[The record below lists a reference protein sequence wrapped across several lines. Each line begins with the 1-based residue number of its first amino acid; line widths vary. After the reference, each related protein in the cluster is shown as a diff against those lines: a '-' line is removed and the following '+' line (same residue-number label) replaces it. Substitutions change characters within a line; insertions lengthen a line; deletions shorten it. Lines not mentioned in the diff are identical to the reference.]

1 MKPKARKRKRKGC
14 FAAALKVRPRG
25 FEPLTFGSGAEILI
39 GRSCHFNQLTV
50 VHCCLFRPIWGHLP
64 PILPPALPP
73 KFGIADRTLTEKP
86 HASAN
91 TSITSLRMG
100 WPPPW
105 IRLRTFSV
113 VTREKVASPQR
124 SQMSAG
130 MCSTSTRRPSIVKT
144 SLTKSSR
151 EAVPPQTWH

>member
-1 MKPKARKRKRKGC
+1 MKVGAQRKKATWKWPS
-14 FAAALKVRPRG
+14 AIRPRG
-25 FEPLTFGSGAEILI
+25 FEPLTFGSGAENLI
-39 GRSCHFNQLTV
+39 GRSCHFNRLTV
-50 VHCCLFRPIWGHLP
+50 VHCCLFRPVPTHLP

-73 KFGIADRTLTEKP
+73 KFGIADRTLTERP

-124 SQMSAG
+124 SQISAG
-130 MCSTSTRRPSIVKT
+130 ICSTSTRRPSIVKT
-144 SLTKSSR
+144 SLTKSFR
-151 EAVPPQTWH
+151 EAVPPQTWQ